1 MAARV
6 EVGSGILTAWVL
18 IFPVLIESI
27 RSFDSFLPA
36 RFNLSPSSGWAQKL
50 AMKIREIEIS
60 GYRSL
65 KDIRLKLGDVTIV
78 VGPNGCGKSNIYQ
91 AVQMMASAASGQFA
105 RRIVE
110 EGGMKSIVWAG
121 RRSKLEDSVRVR
133 MAVNLEEL
141 AYELEFGFIPK
152 DARLSDGA
160 YGIGLALFAGDPDIK
175 QEKVSLNTGSKSVS
189 LLERKRGSITARN
202 MDGKRAA
209 YPVSLP
215 ESESVLS
222 ELREPH
228 KFPELSVLRQEFLS
242 WRFYHDF
249 RTDLHSPIRQPQL
262 GTLTPVLSHDGVD
275 LAAAIATIRPLGDKQ
290 LLEELIDR
298 AFPGSVLKVED
309 VDNELVLT
317 FSTPGVDRDLGAL
330 ELSDG
335 TLQYFCLLAALLS
348 PRPAP
353 FLVLNEPETS
363 IHPDLYVP
371 LAELIVAASKYS
383 QIFLT
388 THSFELAGYLKQKTE
403 CRTIELEKIS
413 GATCVRGARVVED
426 DDDDD
431 DEIEQRRREL
441 LSRNAVKSER
451 SKGKS
456 GSTLFDE
463 LHADDYEDSDEN

>member
-1 MAARV
+1 
-6 EVGSGILTAWVL
+6 
-18 IFPVLIESI
+18 
-27 RSFDSFLPA
+27 
-36 RFNLSPSSGWAQKL
+36 
-50 AMKIREIEIS
+50 MKIREIEIS

-133 MAVNLEEL
+133 LAVKLQEL

-152 DARLSDGA
+152 GERLSDGRF
-160 YGIGLALFAGDPDIK
+160 GIGLAIFEGDPDVK
-175 QEKVSLNTGSKSVS
+175 LEKVELNTGSKSVS
-189 LLERKRGSITARN
+189 LLERKRGSIMARN

-228 KFPELSVLRQEFLS
+228 KFPELSVLRQEVLS

-262 GTLTPVLSHDGVD
+262 GTLTPVLNHDGVD
-275 LAAAIATIRPLGDKQ
+275 LAAAIATIRAVGERQQ
-290 LLEELIDR
+290 LDDLIER

-309 VDNELVLT
+309 IDNELVLS
-317 FSTPGVDRDLGAL
+317 FETPGVFRDLSVL

-371 LAELIVAASKYS
+371 LAELIVAASKRS
-383 QIFLT
+383 QVFLT
-388 THSFELAGYLKQKTE
+388 THSFELAGFIRQKTE
-403 CRTIELEKIS
+403 CRTIELEKID
-413 GATCVRGARVVED
+413 GATCVRGARIVED
-426 DDDDD
+426 DDDDE
-431 DEIEQRRREL
+431 DEIEQQRREL
-441 LSRNAVKSER
+441 FNRSLAAKSNGAK
-451 SKGKS
+451 SKS

-463 LHADDYEDSDEN
+463 LLADDYEDAVDE